1 MTIALIAFLLI
12 LGIALLLAEFLLIPG
27 ITIAGVGG
35 FLAIAA
41 GIILTYTSYGT
52 TTGTLVLG
60 LTLLVSFI
68 SIYYSLRSKSWNKLS
83 LHQTISSKA
92 QLDWEG
98 IISPGD
104 RGISVTRLAPG
115 GEVKIG
121 VHTLEA
127 LSQSGFVD
135 VNKPVEVVKT
145 DRFRVIVKPL

>member
-52 TTGTLVLG
+52 TTGTVVLG

-98 IISPGD
+98 IISPRD

-121 VHTLEA
+121 EHTLEA

-135 VNKPVEVVKT
+135 VNKPVEVVRT